1 MLRSLI
7 PLDQFVLK
15 VHSRCDLACDHCYV
29 YEAADQ
35 SWRGRPVVMS
45 DDVILRT
52 AQRIAE
58 HATLHSIRTVQIVL
72 HGGEPLLAGVDRMRK
87 IITQLHSALRGVCH
101 LDLRIHTNGVR
112 LDQKFCELFAEYGVK
127 VGISIDGDQVAND
140 RHRRYADGRSSYDHV
155 IRAIGL
161 LRAERFRHLYA
172 GLLCTIDVAND
183 PVTVYDAL
191 MSLSPPRI
199 DFLLPHATWDNPPA
213 RRPAAD
219 SEYADWLITIFD
231 RWVADGRPTS
241 IRTFES
247 ILSTLSGGEN
257 LTEALGLAP
266 PSLVVIETDGTYEQV
281 DSLKAAFDGAPA
293 TGLNVLGHALD
304 VVGQHPGIVARQQG
318 LAGLCGTCQECP
330 AVSTCGGGLYAH
342 RYRSATGFA
351 NPSVYCAD
359 LLKLITHINSR
370 LPEATPEGRAVA
382 NHKLSDADF
391 RELAA
396 GYGSAAAV
404 GQLIEAQRT
413 LRRVLL
419 GAVYRAGITAP
430 AVTGPMRETLRT
442 AWMILAAADRE
453 RPEALDRVLAH
464 PYVRVW
470 AARCLEQAG
479 QAGPAGESGPAY
491 GPVAPAG
498 LGHLAAIAAAT
509 VIRSGGQANIT
520 VPVTHG
526 AVHLPTLGRL
536 VVSPVDSGP
545 QSREAVLSADGK
557 SISIRIGRDS
567 WEFTTADLLSG
578 EPRAAETFGDGGS
591 AAWQPV
597 RTLSAAGIS
606 VALEDTDPYRDCHR
620 WPAATRLTEAEA
632 AQWQQRFADAWQ
644 EIARDHP
651 VYAPAIAAGLAVL
664 MPMAPA
670 PQGRDVSATA
680 RHAFGAIGAALPADA
695 TTLAL
700 LIMHEFQH
708 VKLGAILD
716 LYDLHDSADR
726 ELYYAPWRE
735 DMRPLEGLLQGTY
748 AHLAVCEYWRTRQK
762 VTSGAEAQ
770 AAGERFAFWHAHTRE
785 AVETLA
791 NSGSMTPL
799 GMRFIEAM
807 RAGAGN
813 TRVRC
818 DGD

>member
-1 MLRSLI
+1 M
-7 PLDQFVLK
+7 
-15 VHSRCDLACDHCYV
+15 
-29 YEAADQ
+29 
-35 SWRGRPVVMS
+35 
-45 DDVILRT
+45 
-52 AQRIAE
+52 
-58 HATLHSIRTVQIVL
+58 
-72 HGGEPLLAGVDRMRK
+72 
-87 IITQLHSALRGVCH
+87 
-101 LDLRIHTNGVR
+101 
-112 LDQKFCELFAEYGVK
+112 
-127 VGISIDGDQVAND
+127 
-140 RHRRYADGRSSYDHV
+140 
-155 IRAIGL
+155 
-161 LRAERFRHLYA
+161 
-172 GLLCTIDVAND
+172 
-183 PVTVYDAL
+183 
-191 MSLSPPRI
+191 
-199 DFLLPHATWDNPPA
+199 
-213 RRPAAD
+213 
-219 SEYADWLITIFD
+219 
-231 RWVADGRPTS
+231 
-241 IRTFES
+241 
-247 ILSTLSGGEN
+247 
-257 LTEALGLAP
+257 
-266 PSLVVIETDGTYEQV
+266 VIETDGTYEQV
-281 DSLKAAFDGAPA
+281 DSLKVAFDGAPA
-293 TGLNVLGHALD
+293 TGLNVFGHALD
-304 VVGQHPGIVARQQG
+304 VAGQHPGIAARQQG
-318 LAGLCGTCQECP
+318 LAGLCPTCQKCP
-330 AVSTCGGGLYAH
+330 VVSTCGGGLYAH

-370 LPEATPEGRAVA
+370 RPEATTGGRAVA
-382 NHKLSDADF
+382 NHELSEDDF

-404 GQLIEAQRT
+404 GQLVEAQRT
-413 LRRVLL
+413 LRRALL

-430 AVTGPMRETLRT
+430 AATGPMRETLRT
-442 AWMILAAADRE
+442 AWTILAVADRE
-453 RPEALDRVLAH
+453 RPGALDRVLAH

-479 QAGPAGESGPAY
+479 LAGPAGESDPVHRPA
-491 GPVAPAG
+491 AAAG

-509 VIRSGGQANIT
+509 VIRAGGQADIT

-536 VVSPVDSGP
+536 VVSPADSGP
-545 QSREAVLSADGK
+545 QPREAVLSADGK
-557 SISIRIGRDS
+557 SVSIRIGRDS
-567 WEFTTADLLSG
+567 WQFTTADLLSG
-578 EPRAAETFGDGGS
+578 EPRAAESFGDRGS

-597 RTLSAAGIS
+597 RTLSGAGIS
-606 VALEDTDPYRDCHR
+606 VALEDTDPYRDCHQ

-632 AQWQQRFADAWQ
+632 AQWQHGFADAWQ

-651 VYAPAIAAGLAVL
+651 GYAPAIAAGLAVL

-670 PQGRDVSATA
+670 PRGRDVSATA

-716 LYDLHDSADR
+716 LYDLYDPADR

-748 AHLAVCEYWRTRQK
+748 AHLAICEYWQTRQK

-770 AAGERFAFWHAHTRE
+770 AAGKRFAFWHAHTRE

-807 RAGAGN
+807 RAGAGYP
-813 TRVRC
+813 RVRC